1 MSVKGDLSD
10 TFLRQSQDRQKQTL
24 NSIQNLQQMEKD
36 LYNQL
41 EQKSAT
47 GSDTVSQDTIINK
60 INELSQIRINMF
72 KELNDMYKD
81 TQGRVSQS
89 RIDLV
94 DQMTVAGV
102 VENEL
107 NNAKQNLSALSDDK
121 TQKMRMVELNTY
133 YSQKY
138 REYTKLMKLVIYFS
152 VPILLLAILRKK
164 DLVPR
169 NIINIIIG
177 GLIIIGGGVFIRK
190 LMDLSSRS
198 NMNFDEYDW
207 GWKSSGQEP
216 PILPYEKQKKTD
228 SRDFSSMLGLG
239 CIGEECCA
247 EGTYYN
253 KEKQLCEK
261 KVEGFDTMDDTI
273 KKSSLSYIEEV
284 DSECPWKNKPTTVKP
299 FSMTNE
305 NYVRV

>member
-1 MSVKGDLSD
+1 MSVKGELSE
-10 TFLRQSQDRQKQTL
+10 TLLRQSQDRQKQTL

-41 EQKSAT
+41 EQKAAT
-47 GSDTVSQDTIINK
+47 GGDTVSQDTIINK

-81 TQGRVSQS
+81 TQGRVSQT

-138 REYTKLMKLVIYFS
+138 KEYTKLMKLVIYFS

-169 NIINIIIG
+169 NIINIIIV
-177 GLIIIGGGVFIRK
+177 GLIIIGGVVFIRK

-216 PILPYEKQKKTD
+216 PILPYEKQKKSD
-228 SRDFSSMLGLG
+228 SGDFSSMLGLG

-273 KKSSLSYIEEV
+273 QKSSLSYIEEV